1 MSKRTNAGCTKLNTS
16 DNFIEVVTLWIL
28 NEVPSEATRTRSVC
42 RPVSYMWVRVAKN
55 LCMYCLVAAKQWVTF
70 FVFWMRAILPPVV
83 RPTLVS
89 GRLFFNL
96 RNSLGWVQRYV
107 LLDGDPITLS
117 RGSCP
122 CWFFFFFS
130 CLQGLK
136 NFYPR
141 TGHSDNK
148 HWLKK
153 ERQRQCIKKVG
164 WARFGR
170 FRWEKKDIYTLEHQL
185 WWILIFSLFNL
196 SSAVAGPTDS
206 GGEVVV
212 VVHADCG

>member
-1 MSKRTNAGCTKLNTS
+1 MRFRLRPRGRGQSVGRSHTCGWGWRRTCACTAWWRPSSGSPSSSSGWEPSCRRWWDQHLLAG
-16 DNFIEVVTLWIL
+16 
-28 NEVPSEATRTRSVC
+28 
-42 RPVSYMWVRVAKN
+42 
-55 LCMYCLVAAKQWVTF
+55 
-70 FVFWMRAILPPVV
+70 VF
-83 RPTLVS
+83 
-89 GRLFFNL
+89 FFNL

-153 ERQRQCIKKVG
+153 RETTPVYQKSRLGSLWSVQMRKK
-164 WARFGR
+164 RYLH
-170 FRWEKKDIYTLEHQL
+170 FRTTTLVNINFQ
-185 WWILIFSLFNL
+185 S
-196 SSAVAGPTDS
+196 V
-206 GGEVVV
+206 
-212 VVHADCG
+212 